1 VKRGERM
8 PAISMF
14 YGIIVRMFK
23 ENESKHNLPH
33 IHAKYNEYEI
43 AITFD
48 GRILEGEL
56 PKKPLKF
63 LEAWIAIHEEELKAN
78 WELLASGEQSFKI
91 EPLK

>member
-1 VKRGERM
+1 M
-8 PAISMF
+8 PTISMF

-23 ENESKHNLPH
+23 EDDEKHNLPH

-48 GRILEGEL
+48 GKILEGEM
-56 PKKPLKF
+56 PIKQLKF
-63 LEAWIAIHEEELKAN
+63 LEVWIVIHEEELKAN
-78 WELLASGEQSFKI
+78 WELIINGEHTFKI

>member
-1 VKRGERM
+1 M

-23 ENESKHNLPH
+23 ENNLRHNLPH

-43 AITFD
+43 AITFK
-48 GRILEGEL
+48 GEVLEGEM
-56 PKKPLKF
+56 PIKQLKF
-63 LEAWIAIHEEELKAN
+63 LEAWIAIHEEELIAN
-78 WELLASGEQSFKI
+78 WELLLSGEQSFKI

>member
-1 VKRGERM
+1 M

-23 ENESKHNLPH
+23 ENDERHNLPH
-33 IHAKYNEYEI
+33 IHARYNEYEI
-43 AITFD
+43 VITFD
-48 GRILEGEL
+48 GKILEGKM
-56 PKKPLKF
+56 PMNQLKF

-78 WELLASGEQSFKI
+78 WELLINGEQSFKI

>member
-1 VKRGERM
+1 M

-23 ENESKHNLPH
+23 ENNSRHNLPH

-43 AITFD
+43 AMTFE
-48 GRILEGEL
+48 GVVLEGEM
-56 PKKPLKF
+56 PRKQLKF
-63 LEAWIAIHEEELKAN
+63 LEAWIAIHEQELRAN
-78 WELLASGEQSFKI
+78 WELLTNGEQSFKI